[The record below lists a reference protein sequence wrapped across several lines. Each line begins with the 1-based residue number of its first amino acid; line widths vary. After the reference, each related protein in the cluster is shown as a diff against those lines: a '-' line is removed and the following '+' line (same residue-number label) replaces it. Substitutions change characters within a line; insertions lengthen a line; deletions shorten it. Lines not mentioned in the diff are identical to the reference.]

1 MVLMPFSKS
10 STWKW
15 ESWDIS
21 WSLSNK
27 SKDENKEN
35 ILLIHGFGASKKH
48 WRHNQNFLGNFY
60 NCYAI
65 DLLGFGESSQPSA
78 LLDYESYKKNSIKYS
93 FNLWGNQ
100 IASFCS
106 QIIKSKVYLVGNSI
120 GGVIALKAAEILK
133 DNCNGVILIDCAQR
147 TMDDKRLKKSD
158 IVMNLVRP
166 VLKTLVRQR
175 IISNTLFNRAATP
188 KVIKQILKKAYPSGK
203 NIDDE
208 LIEILYKPSQRE
220 NSKEAFRGFI
230 NLFDDYLATDLF
242 DQINVP
248 IHLIW
253 GEKDPWESLSEAVYW
268 KNNFE
273 NIKSL
278 EVINGA
284 GHCPHDEN
292 PEETNQLIRRFIQ
305 EIK

>member
-1 MVLMPFSKS
+1 MPFSKS